1 MPISL
6 EDVEHVANLA
16 KLELS
21 PEKKIKFQKDLD
33 KVIKYIDQLNKLDTK
48 NVPVTS
54 HVIPIQNVLREDKV
68 LPSLLRGKA
77 LANAPKRKD
86 GFFKVPK
93 VIG

>member
-6 EDVEHVANLA
+6 EDVEYVAGLA

-21 PEKKIKFQKDLD
+21 AEEKIKFQKELD
-33 KVIKYIDQLNKLDTK
+33 KVIKYIDQLNELDTK
-48 NVPVTS
+48 NVPVMS

-68 LPSLLRGKA
+68 LPSLSREKA

>member
-6 EDVEHVANLA
+6 EDVEHVASLG

-21 PEKKIKFQKDLD
+21 PEEKIKLQKDLD

-54 HVIPIQNVLREDKV
+54 HVIPIHNVLREDKV
-68 LPSLLRGKA
+68 LPSLLREKV
-77 LANAPKRKD
+77 LANAPKRKH
-86 GFFKVPK
+86 GFFEVPK

>member
-6 EDVEHVANLA
+6 EDVEYVAALA

-21 PEKKIKFQKDLD
+21 AEEKIKFQKELD
-33 KVIKYIDQLNKLDTK
+33 KVIKYIDQLNELDTK
-48 NVPVTS
+48 NMPVTS

-68 LPSLLRGKA
+68 LPSLSREKA
-77 LANAPKRKD
+77 LANALRKKE

>member
-6 EDVEHVANLA
+6 EDVEHVAGLA

-21 PEKKIKFQKDLD
+21 AEEKAKFQTDLD
-33 KVIKYIDQLNKLDTK
+33 KVIKYVDQLNELDTE

-68 LPSLLRGKA
+68 LPSISRQKA
-77 LANAPKRKD
+77 LANAPKRKH

>member
-6 EDVEHVANLA
+6 EDVEYVAGLA

-21 PEKKIKFQKDLD
+21 AEEKIKFQKELD
-33 KVIKYIDQLNKLDTK
+33 KVIKYIDQLNELDTK

-54 HVIPIQNVLREDKV
+54 HVIPIRNVLREDKV
-68 LPSLLRGKA
+68 LPSLSREKA